1 MTRRERL
8 TRTLE
13 GRPVDRPPVCFYEIN
28 GYTQDPGDKSEYNIY
43 GDSSWKPLLDLAAN
57 ATDRIILC
65 YPAFSNDGNPY
76 EKTASFADA
85 RGCLITVTEIRT
97 PKGTLTR
104 RFKRDRDI
112 DTSWETEHLLK
123 TTDDAQ
129 AYLSLPDDGPGE
141 PDIPGV
147 LRFDEVLGD
156 SGLTCIDT
164 SDALGMTASLFSMA
178 DYTVFAM
185 TERALFTKMLER
197 AQRKVLARVRAVSEA
212 LPGRLYRIYGPEY
225 ASPPY
230 LPPELFREYVA
241 GFDRELIALIHRS
254 GGYAR
259 VHCHGNLSRILG
271 DIVSMGADAIDPIE
285 PPPQGDVSL
294 RFVREKYGDRLA
306 LFGNIELSD
315 IEVME
320 TPAFADKVKRSL
332 EEGMSGKG
340 RGFAL
345 MPTASPIGRKLAAR
359 TLRNYEVMV
368 ELATEAKY

>member
-1 MTRRERL
+1 
-8 TRTLE
+8 
-13 GRPVDRPPVCFYEIN
+13 
-28 GYTQDPGDKSEYNIY
+28 
-43 GDSSWKPLLDLAAN
+43 
-57 ATDRIILC
+57 
-65 YPAFSNDGNPY
+65 
-76 EKTASFADA
+76 
-85 RGCLITVTEIRT
+85 
-97 PKGTLTR
+97 
-104 RFKRDRDI
+104 
-112 DTSWETEHLLK
+112 
-123 TTDDAQ
+123 
-129 AYLSLPDDGPGE
+129 
-141 PDIPGV
+141 
-147 LRFDEVLGD
+147 
-156 SGLTCIDT
+156 
-164 SDALGMTASLFSMA
+164 
-178 DYTVFAM
+178 
-185 TERALFTKMLER
+185 MLER

-259 VHCHGNLSRILG
+259 IHCHGNLSRILG